1 MADVFG
7 KERSALHRLAAQSTS
22 RPYYR
27 PLSPRGA
34 EVGIDGRT
42 VVMAGCND
50 YLGLSADPRVTEAAA
65 RALRRYGVSCSGS
78 RVLNGTLALHEEL
91 EGRLAAFVGG
101 EAALVTTTGFQAN
114 LALAALLDERD
125 AVFADM
131 SNHASLVDA
140 VRLGGAAH
148 HRYRHRDLGHLG
160 RLLAASES
168 ASESASDP
176 GRGRGRLIVTDGMF
190 SMEGDLCPLPGIV
203 ELARRHGARL
213 VVDGA
218 HDIGLLGAGGR
229 GVTEHFGLTGE
240 VDLVTGTLS
249 KCFGSVG
256 GMLIGPASVVEHLRH
271 SARSVLFS
279 AAMPPPSAA
288 AALAS
293 LDIIESEP
301 ERRRR
306 VFGHARRLLAGL
318 RSLGW
323 DTGDSTTPVV
333 PVYVGDSR
341 LCLRVWQELLD
352 AGVFT
357 NAVVAPA
364 VARNR
369 ALIRVTPQAIHTDD
383 HITRVLD
390 AFARVR
396 RGLGRLLPAPGGPG
410 RTEAVV
416 A

>member
-78 RVLNGTLALHEEL
+78 RVLNGTLTLHEEL

-160 RLLAASES
+160 RLLAAP
-168 ASESASDP
+168 DP
-176 GRGRGRLIVTDGMF
+176 DPGRGRLIVTDGMF

-301 ERRRR
+301 GRRRR

-323 DTGDSTTPVV
+323 DTGESTTPVV

>member
-7 KERSALHRLAAQSTS
+7 KERSALHRLVAQSAS

-27 PLSPRGA
+27 PLTARGA
-34 EVGIDGRT
+34 EVELDGRT

-160 RLLAASES
+160 RLLAASE
-168 ASESASDP
+168 P
-176 GRGRGRLIVTDGMF
+176 GRGRLIVTDGMF

-218 HDIGLLGAGGR
+218 HDIGLLGARGR
-229 GVTEHFGLTGE
+229 GVSEHFGLIGE

-256 GMLIGPASVVEHLRH
+256 GMLVGPASVVEHLRH

-279 AAMPPPSAA
+279 AAMPPASAA

-293 LDIIESEP
+293 LRIIESEP

-383 HITRVLD
+383 HISRVLD

-396 RGLGRLLPAPGGPG
+396 RGLGPLLPAPGVPG
-410 RTEAVV
+410 RPEAVV

>member
-27 PLSPRGA
+27 PLSSRGA

-160 RLLAASES
+160 RLLAT
-168 ASESASDP
+168 SDP
-176 GRGRGRLIVTDGMF
+176 GRGRLIVTDGMF
-190 SMEGDLCPLPGIV
+190 SMEGDLCPLPGLTQ
-203 ELARRHGARL
+203 LARRHGARL

-256 GMLIGPASVVEHLRH
+256 GMLIGPAPVVEHLRH

-301 ERRRR
+301 GRRQR

-383 HITRVLD
+383 HIARVLD

-396 RGLGRLLPAPGGPG
+396 RDLGPLLPAPG

>member
-7 KERSALHRLAAQSTS
+7 KKRSALHRLAAESAS

-27 PLSPRGA
+27 PLTARGA

-50 YLGLSADPRVTEAAA
+50 YLGLSTDPRVTEAAA
-65 RALRRYGVSCSGS
+65 RALRRYGVSCSGA
-78 RVLNGTLALHEEL
+78 RVLNGTLTLHEEL
-91 EGRLAAFVGG
+91 EDRLAAFVGG

-114 LALAALLDERD
+114 LALAALLDED
-125 AVFADM
+125 DTVFADM

-140 VRLGGAAH
+140 VRLSGAAH
-148 HRYRHRDLGHLG
+148 RRYRHCDLGHLD
-160 RLLAASES
+160 RLLAASDP
-168 ASESASDP
+168 AS
-176 GRGRGRLIVTDGMF
+176 GRLVVTDGMF

-203 ELARRHGARL
+203 ALARHHGARL

-218 HDIGLLGAGGR
+218 HDIGLLGARGR

-256 GMLIGPASVVEHLRH
+256 GMLVGPAPVVEHLRYG
-271 SARSVLFS
+271 ARSVLFS
-279 AAMPPPSAA
+279 AAMPPASAA

-301 ERRRR
+301 ERRQR

-318 RSLGW
+318 RSQGW
-323 DTGDSTTPVV
+323 DTGRSATPVV

-369 ALIRVTPQAIHTDD
+369 ALIRVTPQAVHTDA
-383 HITRVLD
+383 HIDRILG
-390 AFARVR
+390 AFAEARRRVGPLPPVPSGKLPPAGPR
-396 RGLGRLLPAPGGPG
+396 RSA
-410 RTEAVV
+410 AVV

>member
-1 MADVFG
+1 
-7 KERSALHRLAAQSTS
+7 
-22 RPYYR
+22 
-27 PLSPRGA
+27 
-34 EVGIDGRT
+34 
-42 VVMAGCND
+42 MAGCND

-148 HRYRHRDLGHLG
+148 HRYRHRDLAHLG

-168 ASESASDP
+168 ASDP
-176 GRGRGRLIVTDGMF
+176 GRGRLIVTDGMF
-190 SMEGDLCPLPGIV
+190 SMEGDLCPLPGLV

-301 ERRRR
+301 ERRQR

-396 RGLGRLLPAPGGPG
+396 RGLGRILPAPGGPG

>member
-7 KERSALHRLAAQSTS
+7 KKRSAVQRALADDPA

-27 PLSPRGA
+27 PLSARGA
-34 EVGIDGRT
+34 EVEIDGRT

-50 YLGLSADPRVTEAAA
+50 YLGLSTDPRVTEAAA
-65 RALRRYGVSCSGS
+65 RALRRFGASCSGS

-114 LALAALLDERD
+114 LALAALLDEGD
-125 AVFADM
+125 TVFADM

-140 VRLGGAAH
+140 VRLSPADH
-148 HRYRHRDLGHLG
+148 RRYRHSDLDHLD
-160 RLLAASES
+160 RLLAASDP
-168 ASESASDP
+168 AS
-176 GRGRGRLIVTDGMF
+176 GRLIVTDGLF
-190 SMEGDLCPLPGIV
+190 SMEGDLCRLPGLV
-203 ELARRHGARL
+203 ALARRHGARL

-218 HDIGLLGAGGR
+218 HDIGLLGARGR
-229 GVTEHFGLTGE
+229 GVVEHFGLTGR

-256 GMLIGPASVVEHLRH
+256 GMLVGPADVVEHLRYN
-271 SARSVLFS
+271 ARSVLFS
-279 AAMPPPSAA
+279 AAMPPASAA
-288 AALAS
+288 AALAA
-293 LDIIESEP
+293 LDIVESEP

-306 VFGHARRLLAGL
+306 VFGHARRLLEGL
-318 RSLGW
+318 RSLGY

-333 PVYVGDSR
+333 PVYTGGTAR
-341 LCLRVWQELLD
+341 CLRMWQELLD

-357 NAVVAPA
+357 NAVVEPA

-369 ALIRVTPQAIHTDD
+369 ALIRVTPQAVHTDG
-383 HITRVLD
+383 HIARILD
-390 AFARVR
+390 AFAEVAR
-396 RGLGRLLPAPGGPG
+396 RMGPAPAVPPG
-410 RTEAVV
+410 ARPRRPVEVPA
-416 A
+416 

>member
-27 PLSPRGA
+27 PLSSRGA

-50 YLGLSADPRVTEAAA
+50 YLGLSADPRVTEVAA

-148 HRYRHRDLGHLG
+148 HRYRHRDLAHLG
-160 RLLAASES
+160 RLLA

-190 SMEGDLCPLPGIV
+190 SMEGDLCPLPGLV

-229 GVTEHFGLTGE
+229 GVTEHFGLIGE

-256 GMLIGPASVVEHLRH
+256 GMLIGSASVVEHLRH

-301 ERRRR
+301 ERRQR

-396 RGLGRLLPAPGGPG
+396 RGLGRILPAPGGPG

>member
-7 KERSALHRLAAQSTS
+7 KERSALHRLVAQSAS

-27 PLSPRGA
+27 PLTARGS
-34 EVGIDGRT
+34 EVELDGRT

-114 LALAALLDERD
+114 LALAALLDEHD

-160 RLLAASES
+160 RLLAAS
-168 ASESASDP
+168 DP
-176 GRGRGRLIVTDGMF
+176 GRGRLIVTDGMF

-218 HDIGLLGAGGR
+218 HDIGLLGARGR
-229 GVTEHFGLTGE
+229 GVSEHFGLTGE

-256 GMLIGPASVVEHLRH
+256 GMLVGPASVVEHLRH

-279 AAMPPPSAA
+279 AAMPPASAA

-383 HITRVLD
+383 HISRVLD

-396 RGLGRLLPAPGGPG
+396 RGLGPLLPAPGVPG
-410 RTEAVV
+410 RPEAVV

>member
-7 KERSALHRLAAQSTS
+7 KERSALHRLVAQSAS

-27 PLSPRGA
+27 PLTARGA
-34 EVGIDGRT
+34 EVELDGRT

-160 RLLAASES
+160 RLLAASE
-168 ASESASDP
+168 P
-176 GRGRGRLIVTDGMF
+176 GRGRLIVTDGMF

-218 HDIGLLGAGGR
+218 HDIGLLGARGR
-229 GVTEHFGLTGE
+229 GVSEHFGLIGE

-256 GMLIGPASVVEHLRH
+256 GMLVGPASVVEHLRH

-279 AAMPPPSAA
+279 AAMPPASAA

-293 LDIIESEP
+293 LRIIESEP

-318 RSLGW
+318 RALGW

-383 HITRVLD
+383 HISRVLD

-396 RGLGRLLPAPGGPG
+396 RGLGPLLPAPGVPG

>member
-7 KERSALHRLAAQSTS
+7 KERSALHRLAAQSES

-34 EVGIDGRT
+34 EAGIDGRT

-78 RVLNGTLALHEEL
+78 RVLNGTLAIHEEL

-114 LALAALLDERD
+114 LALAALLDGRD

-148 HRYRHRDLGHLG
+148 HRYRHRDLGHLD
-160 RLLAASES
+160 RLLASCGPA
-168 ASESASDP
+168 P
-176 GRGRGRLIVTDGMF
+176 GPGRLIVTDGMF
-190 SMEGDLCPLPGIV
+190 SMEGDLCPLPGLV

-229 GVTEHFGLTGE
+229 GVSEYFGLTGE

-293 LDIIESEP
+293 LGIIESEP
-301 ERRRR
+301 ERRAR
-306 VFGHARRLLAGL
+306 VFAHARRLLAGL

-341 LCLRVWQELLD
+341 LCLRVWQELLE

-383 HITRVLD
+383 HVTLVLE

-396 RGLGRLLPAPGGPG
+396 RVLGPVLPAPGGP
-410 RTEAVV
+410 RRPEAVV
-416 A
+416 T

>member
-27 PLSPRGA
+27 PLSSRGA

-65 RALRRYGVSCSGS
+65 RALRRHGVSCSGS

-91 EGRLAAFVGG
+91 EDRLAAFVGG

-160 RLLAASES
+160 RLLAAS
-168 ASESASDP
+168 ASDP
-176 GRGRGRLIVTDGMF
+176 GRGRLIVTDGMF
-190 SMEGDLCPLPGIV
+190 SMEGDLCPLPGLV

-301 ERRRR
+301 ERRQR

-396 RGLGRLLPAPGGPG
+396 RGLGPLLPAPGGPG

>member
-7 KERSALHRLAAQSTS
+7 KERSALHRLVAQSAS

-27 PLSPRGA
+27 PLTARGA
-34 EVGIDGRT
+34 EVELDGRT

-160 RLLAASES
+160 RLLAASE
-168 ASESASDP
+168 P
-176 GRGRGRLIVTDGMF
+176 GRGRLIVTDGMF

-218 HDIGLLGAGGR
+218 HDIGLLGARGR
-229 GVTEHFGLTGE
+229 GVSEHFGLIGE

-256 GMLIGPASVVEHLRH
+256 GMLVGPASVVEHLRH

-279 AAMPPPSAA
+279 AAMPPASAA

-293 LDIIESEP
+293 LRIIESEP

-369 ALIRVTPQAIHTDD
+369 ALIRVTPQAVHTDD
-383 HITRVLD
+383 HISRVLD

-396 RGLGRLLPAPGGPG
+396 RGLGPLLPAPGVPG
-410 RTEAVV
+410 RPEAVV

>member
-7 KERSALHRLAAQSTS
+7 KERSALHRLVAQSAS

-27 PLSPRGA
+27 PLTARGA
-34 EVGIDGRT
+34 EVELDGRT

-160 RLLAASES
+160 RLLAASE
-168 ASESASDP
+168 P
-176 GRGRGRLIVTDGMF
+176 GRGRLIVTDGMF

-218 HDIGLLGAGGR
+218 HDIGLLGARGR
-229 GVTEHFGLTGE
+229 GVSEHFGLIGE

-256 GMLIGPASVVEHLRH
+256 GMLVGPASVVEHLRH

-279 AAMPPPSAA
+279 AAMPPASAA

-293 LDIIESEP
+293 LRIIESEP

-369 ALIRVTPQAIHTDD
+369 ALIRVTPQAVHTDD
-383 HITRVLD
+383 HISRVLD

-396 RGLGRLLPAPGGPG
+396 RGLGSLLPAPGVPG
-410 RTEAVV
+410 RPEAVV